1 MYKKTTLSTGLRVI
15 TVPQNDTET
24 VTILVLVKTGSKY
37 ESKDIAGISHFLEHM
52 FFKGTTNRK
61 NAIEVIEPLDE
72 IGGLCNAFTG
82 EEYTGY
88 WAKVDNKHIDIII
101 DWVSDIYL
109 NSTIPTKEIEK
120 ERGVIK
126 EEFNMYLDNPMMYLS
141 EVWKRVLY
149 GNQPA
154 GRDIIG
160 TKSTILNI
168 TRKQIVD
175 YMKSQYTATNTV
187 VCVAGKISENEV
199 IKKIEKA
206 FKNISGKKAK
216 NKEVVLE
223 NQKEPKVLIHKKN
236 TGQSQVAIGF
246 RGYNNL
252 HKDRFILEVMADL
265 LGGPMSSRMFTEVRE
280 KQGLAYYIRTYN
292 DCDTDTGNFVT
303 FSGLDNKKIFQGIS
317 SILNEYEKLT
327 LKKVSEKELQKAKN
341 YLKGKTVLSLE
352 SSNAKANFYGM
363 QELLKGE
370 IRETDDL
377 FKEIDKVTVE
387 DIMRVAKD
395 IFTYKNLNLAII
407 GPFEDKEKFKKILLN
422 YGTKN
427 NKS

>member
-1 MYKKTTLSTGLRVI
+1 
-15 TVPQNDTET
+15 
-24 VTILVLVKTGSKY
+24 
-37 ESKDIAGISHFLEHM
+37 
-52 FFKGTTNRK
+52 
-61 NAIEVIEPLDE
+61 
-72 IGGLCNAFTG
+72 
-82 EEYTGY
+82 
-88 WAKVDNKHIDIII
+88 
-101 DWVSDIYL
+101 
-109 NSTIPTKEIEK
+109 
-120 ERGVIK
+120 
-126 EEFNMYLDNPMMYLS
+126 
-141 EVWKRVLY
+141 VWW
-149 GNQPA
+149 
-154 GRDIIG
+154 
-160 TKSTILNI
+160 
-168 TRKQIVD
+168 
-175 YMKSQYTATNTV
+175 
-187 VCVAGKISENEV
+187 KISENEV

-422 YGTKN
+422 YGTKI

>member
-1 MYKKTTLSTGLRVI
+1 
-15 TVPQNDTET
+15 
-24 VTILVLVKTGSKY
+24 
-37 ESKDIAGISHFLEHM
+37 M

-187 VCVAGKISENEV
+187 VLCGGRLAKMKLSKKLKRLLKIFLV
-199 IKKIEKA
+199 KKPKIKK
-206 FKNISGKKAK
+206 
-216 NKEVVLE
+216 
-223 NQKEPKVLIHKKN
+223 
-236 TGQSQVAIGF
+236 
-246 RGYNNL
+246 
-252 HKDRFILEVMADL
+252 
-265 LGGPMSSRMFTEVRE
+265 
-280 KQGLAYYIRTYN
+280 
-292 DCDTDTGNFVT
+292 
-303 FSGLDNKKIFQGIS
+303 
-317 SILNEYEKLT
+317 
-327 LKKVSEKELQKAKN
+327 
-341 YLKGKTVLSLE
+341 
-352 SSNAKANFYGM
+352 
-363 QELLKGE
+363 
-370 IRETDDL
+370 L
-377 FKEIDKVTVE
+377 F
-387 DIMRVAKD
+387 
-395 IFTYKNLNLAII
+395 
-407 GPFEDKEKFKKILLN
+407 
-422 YGTKN
+422 
-427 NKS
+427 